1 MLATY
6 ARAALPLVPLASR
19 LPFVAGGG
27 GEMPVDDLRREFT
40 ATTDPERLAAYAK
53 VCGFRFGDAV
63 PPTWPHVLA
72 FEQHMAVMTDGR
84 FPFQAIGLVH
94 LANKIEQ
101 RRRVRAGEE
110 LAMTVV
116 PTAVEPHPK
125 GRTFS
130 LVTEAKAGGRLVW
143 RETSTMLRQGGGGGD
158 APKRRRSRKA
168 APDFDAI
175 ETSATWRLPGDL
187 GRRYASVSGDSNP
200 IHLHALTAKA
210 FGFPRAIAHGMW
222 TKARALAALE
232 GRLGE
237 AFTVEVEFKKPILL
251 PASVAFGVDGGAFV
265 VRDPRSGK
273 PHLEGS
279 LS

>member
-27 GEMPVDDLRREFT
+27 GEMPVDDLRRTFT
-40 ATTDPERLAAYAK
+40 ARTDPERLAAYAK

-63 PPTWPHVLA
+63 PPTWPHILA
-72 FEQHMAVMTDGR
+72 FEQHMALMTDGR

-94 LANKIEQ
+94 VANRIEQ
-101 RRRVRAGEE
+101 RRRVRVADE
-110 LAMTVV
+110 LELTVT
-116 PTAVEPHPK
+116 PTPVEPHPK

-130 LVTEAKAGGRLVW
+130 LVTEAKAGGRVVW

-158 APKRRRSRKA
+158 APKRRSRKKR
-168 APDFDAI
+168 PDFAAI
-175 ETSATWRLPGDL
+175 GTTATWRLPGDL
-187 GRRYASVSGDSNP
+187 GRRYAGVSGDSNP
-200 IHLHALTAKA
+200 IHLHPLTARA

-232 GRLGE
+232 GRLGD

-251 PASVAFGVDGGAFV
+251 PASVGFGVDGDAFA
-265 VRDPRSGK
+265 VRDPRTGT

-279 LS
+279 IS